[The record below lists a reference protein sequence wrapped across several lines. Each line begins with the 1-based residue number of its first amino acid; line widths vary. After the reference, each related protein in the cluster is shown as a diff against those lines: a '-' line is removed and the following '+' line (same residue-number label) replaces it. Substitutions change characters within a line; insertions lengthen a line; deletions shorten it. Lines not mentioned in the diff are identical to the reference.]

1 MCSILPKQ
9 PSIASHF
16 YLNTWAERRPPQ
28 RWACTAPHLGRTG
41 HWQAGQRAARSQTR
55 LWGTLDAGSSPGR
68 CRRTAA
74 WRRSSRDTAG
84 SRAAASSS
92 CAWSSETSP
101 PVDSWSSLQLGH
113 LRGRYKTCYAVN
125 KFRDMKPFS
134 LPLWGEQ
141 SWRGHP
147 LGQSNGAVVTV
158 VQLFHDE
165 AEVRQQEG
173 RRRESP
179 NQRGGVHQH
188 GHQQQDVR
196 EKLQGANGPL

>member
-1 MCSILPKQ
+1 MNISNKQYWWAHIKLPGIPVHFKALEYKNWW
-9 PSIASHF
+9 PRLWIKNTKCAVFYKSIASHF

-41 HWQAGQRAARSQTR
+41 PWRAGQRAARSQTR

-84 SRAAASSS
+84 RRAAASSS

-113 LRGRYKTCYAVN
+113 LRGEAKHDTWLINARMP
-125 KFRDMKPFS
+125 DMKP
-134 LPLWGEQ
+134 
-141 SWRGHP
+141 
-147 LGQSNGAVVTV
+147 
-158 VQLFHDE
+158 
-165 AEVRQQEG
+165 
-173 RRRESP
+173 
-179 NQRGGVHQH
+179 
-188 GHQQQDVR
+188 
-196 EKLQGANGPL
+196 